1 MTGTQASEWRAL
13 WTDGPTSYDWSHSG
27 IAVLKDGRVVFAP
40 PGEGCLVFLD
50 ERTGQWSRLA
60 TPTSV
65 NHGIQATERSG
76 RDGLWL
82 ADPGT
87 MAHPGQLVWLDLH
100 ARTFD
105 AVPAPSPTWRPTSS
119 AVVTAPGP
127 HEGEMWITD
136 GYGAHLVYLLR
147 ADGRIDAF
155 DGTATGQRFDCPHGV
170 AIDDRDR
177 EPLVVVADRGNRRLV
192 FLDLEGEPVRTVA
205 DELLT
210 SPSSIARRGPDLLVT
225 DLFGALLAVDE
236 RDRVRSLLGD
246 GRGERA
252 PGWPNALLDGDPVP
266 PPLVEGVLNSPHG
279 IAVAPSGDVYL
290 TEWMLG
296 GRQTRLALGPHAA
309 ASSRTR

>member
-1 MTGTQASEWRAL
+1 MTGTQVSEWHAL
-13 WTDGPTSYDWSHSG
+13 WADGPASHEWSHSG
-27 IAVLKDGRVVFAP
+27 IAVLNDGRVVFAA
-40 PGEGCLVFLD
+40 PGEGSLVFLD

-87 MAHPGQLVWLDLH
+87 PDRPGQLVWLDLL
-100 ARTFD
+100 AGTFD
-105 AVPAPSPTWRPTSS
+105 AVPAPSPAWRPTSS
-119 AVVTAPGP
+119 AVVTARGP
-127 HEGEMWITD
+127 HEGEVWIAD
-136 GYGAHLVYLLR
+136 GYGESFVYLLR
-147 ADGRIDAF
+147 ADGRIDVF

-170 AIDDRDR
+170 VIDDRGP
-177 EPLVVVADRGNRRLV
+177 EPLVVVADRRNRRLV
-192 FLDLEGEPVRTVA
+192 FLDLDGRPVRTVA

-236 RDRVRSLLGD
+236 RDRVRALLGD

-252 PGWPNALLDGDPVP
+252 PGWPNALRDGDRVP

-279 IAVAPSGDVYL
+279 IAVAPSGEVYL

-296 GRQTRLALGPHAA
+296 GRQTRLRLGQAEG
-309 ASSRTR
+309 